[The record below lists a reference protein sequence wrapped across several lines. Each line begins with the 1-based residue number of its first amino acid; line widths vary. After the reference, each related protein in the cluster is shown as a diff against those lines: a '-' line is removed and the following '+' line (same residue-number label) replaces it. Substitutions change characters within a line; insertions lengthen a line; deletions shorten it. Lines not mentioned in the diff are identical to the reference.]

1 MALVPATG
9 AIALEIAI
17 TNGTSAISVT
27 TTMMAS
33 AASYLNEE
41 PPAFCVSSIDR
52 GFRLMGSNI
61 ALIQLIADRSNTE
74 ALSLSMC
81 VFRKEQIVPFRP
93 YLVARETRLMLG
105 LIDRFAIDEPAKT
118 PATRRCVF
126 L

>member
-1 MALVPATG
+1 MALVLATG
-9 AIALEIAI
+9 ATALKIAI
-17 TNGTSAISVT
+17 TKGTNAISVT
-27 TTMMAS
+27 TAMMAS
-33 AASYLNEE
+33 AAPYLNEE